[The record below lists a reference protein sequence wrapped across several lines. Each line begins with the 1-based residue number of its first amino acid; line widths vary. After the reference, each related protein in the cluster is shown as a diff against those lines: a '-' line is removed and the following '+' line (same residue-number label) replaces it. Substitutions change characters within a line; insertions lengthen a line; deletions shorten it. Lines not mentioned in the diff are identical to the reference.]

1 MDIRYEH
8 RYNNKYIK
16 LVYVGKSETYIKVRE
31 IVCHKDESGNIIDD
45 IDLGAT
51 KIPLNVWECAAKS
64 IEYATRLPFSEDEIF
79 RYEDVEKSGNTWKI
93 VLKPFQVNF
102 FVNKGIECFCKVEQ
116 IKELNLTL
124 HTYYTIISSEDLV
137 KILPRR

>member
-16 LVYVGKSETYIKVRE
+16 MICVDSTKEYVKVRE
-31 IVCHKDESGNIIDD
+31 FLCHTDETNSTIDD
-45 IDLGAT
+45 ADLGVT
-51 KIPLNVWECAAKS
+51 RLDPYIWECASKS
-64 IEYATRLPFSEDEIF
+64 IDCATRLPFSREEIF
-79 RYEDVEKSGNTWKI
+79 RYEKVEKSGNTWKI
-93 VLKPFQVNF
+93 ELKPFQVNYF
-102 FVNKGIECFCKVEQ
+102 MNKDIKCFGLIRTIE
-116 IKELNLTL
+116 ELDITL